1 MTPFNDQEAD
11 EVQQLDKEAL
21 QIVAKEL
28 APLAFDANN
37 QFDSQEEKAAGEE

>member
-1 MTPFNDQEAD
+1 M
-11 EVQQLDKEAL
+11 DKEAL

-37 QFDSQEEKAAGEE
+37 QFDSLEERAVEEEQRFLDIINNQTP